1 MKGLAG
7 HREKSPSYSGCSGDK
22 SDEIRFTSLQY
33 ILWFQ
38 SAQCVGVGEEGHLSA
53 LRNESGFREVKV
65 WLWGQGGQRLGLR

>member
-22 SDEIRFTSLQY
+22 SDEIRFTSLQF

-38 SAQCVGVGEEGHLSA
+38 SAQCVGVGEDVQCTISHVIIAFSA
-53 LRNESGFREVKV
+53 T
-65 WLWGQGGQRLGLR
+65 

>member
-38 SAQCVGVGEEGHLSA
+38 SAQCVGVGEE
-53 LRNESGFREVKV
+53 VV
-65 WLWGQGGQRLGLR
+65 GQADTPFEPKTHS